1 MDILKRVLF
10 SIISALGFTISII
23 GLMIAMPTIIEWLN
37 SVDGRIQLGVV
48 IFVISCISAYINSY
62 QIF

>member
-10 SIISALGFTISII
+10 SIITACGFTASII

-37 SVDGRIQLGVV
+37 SVDGRIQLSVV
-48 IFVISCISAYINSY
+48 IFIISCTSAYINSY